1 MKNKLC
7 GFGLALALLA
17 GTLLVPVVHA
27 KCYLTHRQ
35 AEKIC
40 FPEAD
45 RFEWKTHR
53 YTPVEIAAIREASGL
68 MVIDPGVWYGV
79 ALKDNQMIGALIF
92 DRALGK
98 HEFIDYAIALTPGG
112 KVRQIEILEYR
123 ESWGSEVRR
132 DNWRRQFVNKH
143 SKSKLKLHD
152 GIHNISGATISCRNI
167 TDGVRRTCHAWHVV
181 LRPALVTAG
190 RLPKLAAK

>member
-7 GFGLALALLA
+7 GFGVALALLS
-17 GTLLVPVVHA
+17 GMLLVPAVHA

-68 MVIDPGVWYGV
+68 MVS
-79 ALKDNQMIGALIF
+79 
-92 DRALGK
+92 
-98 HEFIDYAIALTPGG
+98 TPVCG
-112 KVRQIEILEYR
+112 
-123 ESWGSEVRR
+123 
-132 DNWRRQFVNKH
+132 
-143 SKSKLKLHD
+143 
-152 GIHNISGATISCRNI
+152 T
-167 TDGVRRTCHAWHVV
+167 AW
-181 LRPALVTAG
+181 P
-190 RLPKLAAK
+190 

>member
-1 MKNKLC
+1 MKNKHG

-17 GTLLVPVVHA
+17 GTLLVPAVHA
-27 KCYLTHRQ
+27 KCYLTHQQ

-53 YTPVEIAAIREASGL
+53 YTPAEIAAIREGSGL

-92 DRALGK
+92 DRAQGK
-98 HEFIDYAIALTPGG
+98 HEFIDYAIALTPRG

-132 DNWRRQFVNKH
+132 DN
-143 SKSKLKLHD
+143 
-152 GIHNISGATISCRNI
+152 
-167 TDGVRRTCHAWHVV
+167 
-181 LRPALVTAG
+181 
-190 RLPKLAAK
+190 